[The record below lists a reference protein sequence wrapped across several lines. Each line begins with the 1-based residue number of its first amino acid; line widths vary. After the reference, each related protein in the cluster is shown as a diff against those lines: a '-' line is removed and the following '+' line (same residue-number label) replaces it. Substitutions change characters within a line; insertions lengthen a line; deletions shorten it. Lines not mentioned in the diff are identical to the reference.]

1 MLPSSTR
8 TVPLGSPSRESRRM
22 CLLLKRCIL
31 SEAVLWQQS
40 VVSRKVTQLDQWVEL
55 PIKTNI
61 ICGVDVRPQQDN
73 VNSSHAA
80 ARLAQDEAYRYQNA
94 CNHRFKCH
102 GSSKSG
108 VILSHPTSKL
118 QNPPTKDPQLQTK
131 TPMPKCDNHSESVCP
146 LCFANPLFPRAT
158 LSIESPCWRSIG
170 RFYGQ
175 GPACLCPRIFIPR
188 DVNIPLKI
196 Y

>member
-1 MLPSSTR
+1 
-8 TVPLGSPSRESRRM
+8 M

-31 SEAVLWQQS
+31 SEGVFWQQS
-40 VVSRKVTQLDQWVEL
+40 VVSCNVTQLDQWIDL
-55 PIKTNI
+55 PIKRNI
-61 ICGVDVRPQQDN
+61 ISGVDARPQHDN
-73 VNSSHAA
+73 VNLRHAA
-80 ARLAQDEAYRYQNA
+80 GRLAQDEAYRYQDA

-118 QNPPTKDPQLQTK
+118 QNPPTKDSQLQTK
-131 TPMPKCDNHSESVCP
+131 TPMPKCDNHSESICP

-158 LSIESPCWRSIG
+158 RSIESPYWRSIE

-175 GPACLCPRIFIPR
+175 GPACLCLRIFIPR
-188 DVNIPLKI
+188 DVNTPLKI
-196 Y
+196 S